1 MKHKQQ
7 SFWGLKPVRS
17 IKRSSP
23 TPAPQRKQTSNPFWN
38 TKPMS
43 RDKYK
48 TGMPVYLF
56 GDKDRDGVMN
66 VFDCRPRNKR
76 MQGKLVQNIPIS
88 QAKYVTVYHG
98 TQKKYTPKI
107 IEKGFRKHRGHVYVS
122 PDPVVALTHAEYGP
136 EKIKKHW
143 ARTFTP
149 EEELAVDRDRL
160 KALKEI
166 IEERSSRLP
175 RDDEDRKEIEKDLK
189 ELNKEYR
196 EQKKSMEYNF

>member
-1 MKHKQQ
+1 MKQKQQQ

-76 MQGKLVQNIPIS
+76 MQDVIRIVSAPLLKKGYMGLHLDLEEQRR
-88 QAKYVTVYHG
+88 KY
-98 TQKKYTPKI
+98 K
-107 IEKGFRKHRGHVYVS
+107 
-122 PDPVVALTHAEYGP
+122 
-136 EKIKKHW
+136 
-143 ARTFTP
+143 
-149 EEELAVDRDRL
+149 
-160 KALKEI
+160 
-166 IEERSSRLP
+166 
-175 RDDEDRKEIEKDLK
+175 
-189 ELNKEYR
+189 
-196 EQKKSMEYNF
+196 